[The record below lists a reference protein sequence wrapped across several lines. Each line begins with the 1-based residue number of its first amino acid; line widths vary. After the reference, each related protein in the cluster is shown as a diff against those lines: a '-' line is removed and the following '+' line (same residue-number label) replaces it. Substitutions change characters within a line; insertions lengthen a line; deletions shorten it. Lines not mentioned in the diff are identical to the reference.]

1 MGKRQVDKKVQHSKK
16 YRRRRTFYCRGV
28 SARSGMRR
36 GLCLCAAGQKAEQYT
51 DPTA

>member
-1 MGKRQVDKKVQHSKK
+1 MGKRQVDKKVQHSKIQEEENS
-16 YRRRRTFYCRGV
+16 FYCRGV